1 MLPYSLGQGR
11 GRKISSST
19 IWAMML
25 AKISVESSD
34 DDAADDFPKLGRGI
48 TEPQKEKNSKMTT
61 QMAQDHHPML
71 LLGNR

>member
-1 MLPYSLGQGR
+1 
-11 GRKISSST
+11 
-19 IWAMML
+19 MML

-61 QMAQDHHPML
+61 QMAPQDHRHHPML
-71 LLGNR
+71 GNR